1 MLSISDYD
9 YKMLET
15 LDRKGSEYSEYFI
28 YTTNRGS
35 GFLRFKLD
43 RFSQLLYT
51 SNAVEDTR
59 IRHYESK
66 GFTIPQAIEEYM
78 KEQEREAN
86 KRSA

>member
-59 IRHYESK
+59 IRHYELSL
-66 GFTIPQAIEEYM
+66 IHI
-78 KEQEREAN
+78 
-86 KRSA
+86 

>member
-59 IRHYESK
+59 IRYYESK
-66 GFTIPQAIEEYM
+66 GFTIPQAIEEFM
-78 KEQEREAN
+78 KEQDREAQQ
-86 KRSA
+86 RSA

>member
-1 MLSISDYD
+1 MCWIYVNDIRCL
-9 YKMLET
+9 
-15 LDRKGSEYSEYFI
+15 YFI

-51 SNAVEDTR
+51 SNPTEDTR
-59 IRHYESK
+59 IRHFESM

-78 KEQEREAN
+78 KEQDSSNN
-86 KRSA
+86 KMAS